1 MQKGKMDYIAHIKES
16 FRSQRHDFMNYFQ
29 IVYAYIQ
36 LGKTNEAIDSI
47 KKVISLN
54 MSLSNIYSLSLFH
67 VSLYLDMM
75 VRELDD
81 LEHEIV
87 IKVNNHTDY
96 DLRLIDNEEEILDDL
111 KCIFKKV
118 IRNDYDGSIINLEIE
133 EFEDS
138 IRFLFVGKNNSSSTY
153 TFTIRP

>member
-1 MQKGKMDYIAHIKES
+1 MQKGKMDYIAYIKES
-16 FRSQRHDFMNYFQ
+16 LRGQRHDFMNYFQ

-47 KKVISLN
+47 NKVISLN
-54 MSLSNIYSLSLFH
+54 MSLSNIYNLSLFH
-67 VSLYLDMM
+67 VSVYLDRM

-81 LEHEIV
+81 LEHEII

-96 DLRLIDNEEEILDDL
+96 DLRLIDNEKEILDDL
-111 KCIFKKV
+111 DCIFKGFMDSDDV
-118 IRNDYDGSIINLEIE
+118 GIINIEVE

-138 IRFLFVGKNNSSSTY
+138 IRFLFVGKNKSSTTY
-153 TFTIRP
+153 AFTIRP